1 MRDVAPQY
9 QQHDLGKRTSYR
21 CVMNTSFNGV
31 SVVIPCLNEEASIG
45 QVVDAA
51 WEGIRALKLSGE
63 VIVVDNGCTDRS
75 AEIAVAHGARVI
87 AESER
92 GYGAA
97 IRKGFAN
104 AKYDILVQGDGDL
117 TYDFTKIDDLIIPI
131 LNNEA
136 DMVVGNRMSN
146 ILPGSMPAL
155 HRYVG
160 NPALSLLL
168 RIMFHRNI
176 VRDAHCGLRAISTR
190 AYRSLHC
197 VTTGMEFASEV
208 IVRAIHCNL
217 RMQERTIVYHARVGD
232 SKLSSFRDGWRHL
245 RFMWLHSPASAL
257 LVPGCIGWL
266 LGLAVALPI
275 AFGPVLVNGRGIDT
289 HCMIMG
295 GLLNTISLQ
304 FITLGLI
311 AKAYAHVSGLRHDPV
326 IQWLYNHLTFEKLI
340 FCASPLVVV
349 GLLVALTIVIRWI
362 ASGFGSLDQTNLLFF
377 AMLCMIN
384 GIQLGAAGYVFSILI
399 LPRHVKPFTVE
410 TVDEVAQPAEYG
422 TDAST

>member
-1 MRDVAPQY
+1 
-9 QQHDLGKRTSYR
+9 
-21 CVMNTSFNGV
+21 MNTRFNGI
-31 SVVIPCLNEEASIG
+31 SVVIPCLNEEASIRE
-45 QVVDAA
+45 VVNAA

-75 AEIAVAHGARVI
+75 AEIAEKHGARVI
-87 AESER
+87 TESES

-104 AKYDILVQGDGDL
+104 AKYDILVQGDGDM
-117 TYDFTKIDDLIIPI
+117 TYDFTKIDDLVIPI

-155 HRYVG
+155 HRYLG
-160 NPALSLLL
+160 NPVLSFLL
-168 RIMFHRNI
+168 RIMFHRHI

-217 RMQERTIVYHARVGD
+217 RMQEQPIIYHARVGD

-257 LVPGCIGWL
+257 LIPGCVGWF
-266 LGLAVALPI
+266 LGLLIALPI
-275 AFGPVLVNGRGIDT
+275 AFGPGMGNGRAIDI

-295 GLLNTISLQ
+295 GLLNMISLQ

-311 AKAYAHVSGLRHDPV
+311 AKAYAHVSGLRHDPL
-326 IQWLYNHLTFEKLI
+326 IQWLYNNLTFEKLVL
-340 FCASPLVVV
+340 CASPLVVA
-349 GLLVALTIVIRWI
+349 GMLVALMIVIQWI
-362 ASGFGSLDQTNLLFF
+362 ASGFGPLDQTNLLFF

-384 GIQLGAAGYVFSILI
+384 GIQLGAAGYVFSIMI

-410 TVDEVAQPAEYG
+410 PVDEIAQPAEYA